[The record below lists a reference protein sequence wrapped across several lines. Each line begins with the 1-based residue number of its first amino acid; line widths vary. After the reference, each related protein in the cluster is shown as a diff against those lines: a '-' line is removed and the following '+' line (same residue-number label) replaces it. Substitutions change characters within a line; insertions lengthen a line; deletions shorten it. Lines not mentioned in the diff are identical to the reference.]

1 METAPEGALID
12 VRDATK
18 TYVRRITEPGIV
30 GAIKGVF
37 HRRKEVVRAVTDASF
52 TVREG
57 EVVGFIG
64 PNGAGKSTTIKML
77 CGVLLPDGGSVR
89 LDGHD
94 PFTERRLVAP
104 RIAAVFGQRNQ
115 LWADLP
121 VRDTFALHRHV
132 YRIADADYT
141 RQVAFLRER
150 LELSE
155 FWDAPVR
162 QLSLGQRMR
171 SNLALALL
179 HAPRI
184 LLLDEP
190 TIGMDVLIKSRFREL
205 LKELNRSLRLTI
217 ILTTHDLADVEQLC
231 ERALIMD
238 HGRLIYDG
246 ELAALKRRHG
256 SQRRIVAD
264 LAAPAEPPR
273 LPEGASVTA
282 ATPVRLT
289 IDYDPERIGT
299 PALVAHLTG
308 ACAVKDLT
316 IAERS
321 IEDVIKGIYESMAGA
336 RRE

>member
-1 METAPEGALID
+1 VDTAPAGPLVD
-12 VRDATK
+12 VRAASK
-18 TYVRRITEPGIV
+18 SYVRRITDPGIA
-30 GAIKGVF
+30 GAIKGIF
-37 HRRKEVVRAVTDASF
+37 HRRKEVVRAVTEATFS
-52 TVREG
+52 VREG

-77 CGVLLPDGGSVR
+77 CGVLLPDGGEVR
-89 LDGHD
+89 LEGRD
-94 PFTERRLVAP
+94 PFNERRLVAP
-104 RIAAVFGQRNQ
+104 RIAVVFGQRNQ
-115 LWADLP
+115 LWNDLP

-132 YRIADADYT
+132 YRIPDGEYRD
-141 RQVAFLRER
+141 RVAFLRER
-150 LELSE
+150 LELTE

-179 HAPRI
+179 HSPRI

-246 ELAALKRRHG
+246 ELAALRKRHG
-256 SQRRIVAD
+256 SLRRVVAD
-264 LAAPAEPPR
+264 LATPAEPPP
-273 LPEGASVTA
+273 LPAGASLTE

-289 IDYDPERIGT
+289 IDYDPALIAT
-299 PALVAHLTG
+299 PALVALLTG

-321 IEDVIKGIYESMAGA
+321 IEDVIKGIYESMAGP
-336 RRE
+336 RR